1 MQIQVDTDN
10 TVDGNEALISMVEAE
25 VQSAL
30 GRFEDRLTRVEVH
43 LGEEPNEEKR
53 GGDAKRC
60 LVEAR
65 PAKMQPVVVT
75 GSGGSLEQ
83 ACKDGTRKMQVLL
96 TSTFGRIADRDADD
110 TIRLPEEA

>member
-10 TVDGNEALISMVEAE
+10 TVDGSEALISMVEAE

-43 LGEEPNEEKR
+43 LGEEPNEKR
-53 GGDAKRC
+53 GGHAKRC

-96 TSTFGRIADRDADD
+96 TTTFGRIADRDADA